1 MEYKIITPVAIE
13 PVSLAEAKLFTRSN
27 DDAYKDYIATTQ
39 SILPGAYTSTQT
51 GASVEVLGYTA
62 IATLSAGTCSGTI
75 TAKIQESDDGATWN
89 DYDSFTVSTGN
100 STEELA
106 YGGTKQYIRIYAAV
120 TGTCSFSANVVVNSG
135 DSTEDTL
142 LSALI
147 TTAREY
153 CENFTRR
160 ALATQTVEA
169 YLPTFPACDRF
180 ELPFSPLQS
189 VTSVK
194 YKNSA
199 GVETTMTEG
208 TDYLVDDESN
218 VGGIILP
225 YGYTWPSF
233 TEYPLNAVKVRY
245 TAGYNSLNPLPK
257 AIKQAMCLLI
267 GYWYDNRSAVLTG
280 SISKEMEFTVKALLN
295 MYRAKWF

>member
-13 PVSLAEAKLFTRSN
+13 PVSLAEAKLFTRAN
-27 DDAYKDYIATTQ
+27 DDAYKDYITTTQ
-39 SILPGAYTSTQT
+39 SILPGAYTSAQT
-51 GASVEVLGYTA
+51 GVSVDVLGYTA

-75 TAKIQESDDGATWN
+75 TAKIQESDDGTTWN
-89 DYDSFTVSTGN
+89 DYASFAVSTGN

-106 YGGTKQYIRIYAAV
+106 YDGTKQYIRVYAAV
-120 TGTCSFSANVVVNSG
+120 TGTCSFSASVVVNSG
-135 DSTEDTL
+135 DSTDDAL

-160 ALATQTVEA
+160 ALATQTIEA
-169 YLPTFPACDRF
+169 YLPAFPGEDRF
-180 ELPFSPLQS
+180 ELPLPPLQS

-194 YKNSA
+194 YKDSV
-199 GVETTMTEG
+199 GTETTMTVG
-208 TDYLVDDESN
+208 TYYLVDNESN
-218 VGGIILP
+218 VGGIVLP
-225 YGYTWPSF
+225 YGHTWPNF
-233 TEYPLNAVKVRY
+233 TEYPVNAVKVRY

-267 GYWYDNRSAVLTG
+267 DYWYDNRSAITSG
-280 SISKEMEFTVKALLN
+280 SVSSETEFAVKALLN